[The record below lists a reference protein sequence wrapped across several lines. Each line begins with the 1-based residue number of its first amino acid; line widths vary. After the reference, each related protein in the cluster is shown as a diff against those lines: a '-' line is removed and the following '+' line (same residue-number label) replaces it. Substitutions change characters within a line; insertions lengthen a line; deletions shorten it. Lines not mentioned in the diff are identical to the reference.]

1 MGNRVD
7 IEKRKRLRDDFFEF
21 QVSDQYEESPWFL
34 MDFIPD
40 EKPEALAWRCCAE
53 TDEAD
58 GILEAA
64 MQNGTYIS
72 TPLGDTDGRAMTAY
86 LVVLEAQEEAM
97 ALDETT
103 PVANRKSSSPRL

>member
-7 IEKRKRLRDDFFEF
+7 IEKRQRLRDTYFEF

-34 MDFIPD
+34 LDFIPD

-53 TDEAD
+53 TDEAAN
-58 GILEAA
+58 ILEAA

-72 TPLGDTDGRAMTAY
+72 TPLGDTDGRSMAAY
-86 LVVLEAQEEAM
+86 LAVLEAQEEAA
-97 ALDETT
+97 ALDEAT
-103 PVANRKSSSPRL
+103 PAASHKSSSPRI